1 MLESDPRRRLRVG
14 LFTAGLLALFGVSVL
29 LIGQK
34 QQLFVRQVTYR
45 ARFVHVGGLVAGA
58 PVWLNGVVVGAVDDV
73 ALPPD
78 PAQREILVTF
88 RIDAK
93 MARRMRADSK
103 VTIRTLGLLGDRY
116 LEVTSGTPSQPKL
129 KDGSEVQ
136 AVQLT
141 DVAAVLSQG
150 GDVVSNV
157 LAISG
162 SLRRI
167 LERVEHGEGL
177 IGELTMDPDSGRL
190 TVTRLVSLME
200 QVDGLLR
207 DVRAG
212 RGALGKLLT
221 DPELERRLVD
231 DIAGMAAAGR
241 RVAEALAADLDRDD
255 SAVAA
260 LLRDPQGRA
269 RVERVLD
276 GAGAAAESLAA
287 VGRQLNEGD
296 GTLARLLA
304 DEQFAGDF
312 LDNLAQLTKTLRTI
326 AEKLD
331 RGDGTAGRMLN
342 DPQLWEDLEHVVR
355 GVNES
360 KVVSWFVRNRR
371 EAGEKAEAKEEA
383 AAAAASSPTPAPGE

>member
-1 MLESDPRRRLRVG
+1 MLESDPKRRLHVG
-14 LFTAGLLALFGVSVL
+14 LFTAGLLALFGISVL

-34 QQLFVRQVTYR
+34 QQLFVRQVSYS
-45 ARFVHVGGLVAGA
+45 ARFVHVGGLVVGA
-58 PVWLNGVVVGAVDDV
+58 PVWLNGVVVGSVDEV
-73 ALPPD
+73 ALPAD

-88 RIDAK
+88 RIDAA

-103 VTIRTLGLLGDRY
+103 VAIRTLGLLGDRY
-116 LEVTSGTPSQPKL
+116 LEVTSGTPSQAKL

-167 LERVEHGEGL
+167 LERVEQGEGL
-177 IGELTMDPDSGRL
+177 IGELTMDPESGKV
-190 TVTRLVSLME
+190 TVARLVSLME

-212 RGALGKLLT
+212 RGVLGKLLT
-221 DPELERRLVD
+221 DPELEGRLVD
-231 DIAGMAAAGR
+231 DLAGMASAGR
-241 RVAEALAADLDRDD
+241 RVAEALAADLERDD

-260 LLRDPQGRA
+260 LLRDPRGRA

-312 LDNLAQLTKTLRTI
+312 LDNLALLTKTLRAI

-371 EAGEKAEAKEEA
+371 EAGEEAEAKEEA
-383 AAAAASSPTPAPGE
+383 AAAAAASPTPAPGE

>member
-1 MLESDPRRRLRVG
+1 
-14 LFTAGLLALFGVSVL
+14 
-29 LIGQK
+29 
-34 QQLFVRQVTYR
+34 
-45 ARFVHVGGLVAGA
+45 
-58 PVWLNGVVVGAVDDV
+58 VWLNGVVVGSVDDV
-73 ALPPD
+73 ALPSD

-93 MARRMRADSK
+93 MARRMRADSR
-103 VTIRTLGLLGDRY
+103 VAIRTLGLLGDRY

-167 LERVEHGEGL
+167 LERVEQGEGL
-177 IGELTMDPDSGRL
+177 IGELTMDPESGKV
-190 TVTRLVSLME
+190 TVARLVSLME

-212 RGALGKLLT
+212 RGVLGKLLT
-221 DPELERRLVD
+221 DPELESRLVGD
-231 DIAGMAAAGR
+231 FAAMAAAGR
-241 RVAEALAADLDRDD
+241 RVAEALAADLERDD

-276 GAGAAAESLAA
+276 GAGAAAESFAA

-304 DEQFAGDF
+304 DEEFAGDF
-312 LDNLAQLTKTLRTI
+312 LDNLALLTKTLRAI

-342 DPQLWEDLEHVVR
+342 DPQLWEDLEHVIR

-360 KVVSWFVRNRR
+360 KTMSWFIRNRR

-383 AAAAASSPTPAPGE
+383 AAAAAASPTPAPGE